1 VANKLDRLKQDLVEV
16 RGVIQ
21 DLEPY
26 ESYLDSK
33 YKELK
38 DKFEILEEHLK
49 DHIETMENYISDIN

>member
-1 VANKLDRLKQDLVEV
+1 MANKLDRLKQDLVEV

>member
-1 VANKLDRLKQDLVEV
+1 MANKLDRLKQDAVEV

-26 ESYLDSK
+26 EGYLDSK
-33 YKELK
+33 YKDLK

-49 DHIETMENYISDIN
+49 DHIETMENYISDVN